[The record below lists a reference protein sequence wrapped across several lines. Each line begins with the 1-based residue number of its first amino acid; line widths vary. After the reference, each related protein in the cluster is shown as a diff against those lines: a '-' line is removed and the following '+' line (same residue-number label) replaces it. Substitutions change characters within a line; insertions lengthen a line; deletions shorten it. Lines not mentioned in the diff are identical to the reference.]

1 MKPPCAAGRVCGVGR
16 KVGLRGAQ
24 RAPGHGP
31 RAAGSGQ
38 PGLPRRTPHAVRED
52 RGAYTTCNSSPFKYS
67 PSGNAASSG

>member
-1 MKPPCAAGRVCGVGR
+1 MKPPCCAGRVRGARCE
-16 KVGLRGAQ
+16 VGLRGPQ
-24 RAPGHGP
+24 RAAGGGQ

-38 PGLPRRTPHAVRED
+38 RAAGPAASHALRED

>member
-16 KVGLRGAQ
+16 EVGLRGAQ
-24 RAPGHGP
+24 RL
-31 RAAGSGQ
+31 AGGSR
-38 PGLPRRTPHAVRED
+38 PGLPRRTPHALRED

>member
-1 MKPPCAAGRVCGVGR
+1 MKPPCGVGR
-16 KVGLRGAQ
+16 VRGVGREVGLRGAQ
-24 RAPGHGP
+24 RVARRG
-31 RAAGSGQ
+31 R